1 MRIEVLL
8 DLKTRLGESPVWDV
22 EQQRL
27 WWVDSLDGRLF
38 ACNAQGGAIKSWD
51 VRQKIGSFAL
61 RQSGEGAVVALQN
74 GVHLL
79 DFASGELTLL
89 HHPEADRPFNRLNDG
104 KVDRQGRFLFGSM
117 DMREEEPSGALYR
130 LDADLSLH
138 VLKKDIIVSNA
149 PCWSPSGE
157 TFYFAD
163 TWTGEICA
171 WDYNTATGDHT
182 PAGEQ
187 RGKKRLIHRFSWVS
201 LLVCWLIWVLN
212 AYDRE
217 MILRLGPVIS
227 KEFSLSPEQWGN
239 IVALIMVA
247 LAVLDI
253 PGSIWSDR
261 YGSGW
266 KRARFQVPLV
276 LGYTALSFISG
287 IKAISHGLTAFVLL
301 RVGVNL
307 GAGWGEPVGVSNT
320 AEWWPKEKRGFALGV
335 HHTGYPIGALLSGV
349 VASLVLATFGEGSW
363 RYCFL
368 LALLVAI
375 PLMIFWAKY
384 STADR
389 INTLYQHIDSQGL
402 TRPATQES
410 SHVAKGEGMKTFL
423 RTLRNRNISL
433 TAGNTLLTQIVYM
446 GINVVLPP
454 YLYHVSGL
462 SLAASA
468 GLSII
473 FTLTGTLGQVI
484 WPWLSDSFG
493 RKRTLI
499 VCGLWMSIGI
509 ALFYFATNM
518 PRLIAIQLFFG
529 LVANAVWP
537 IYYAMAS
544 DSAEERATSTA
555 NGIITTAMFIGGGIS
570 PLLMGWLIQFGGGWE
585 NPAGYIY
592 AFFTMAGCALLGM
605 LLQLMTTDKTPRKVH

>member
-1 MRIEVLL
+1 MTTFNPTPGSV
-8 DLKTRLGESPVWDV
+8 KG
-22 EQQRL
+22 
-27 WWVDSLDGRLF
+27 
-38 ACNAQGGAIKSWD
+38 IK
-51 VRQKIGSFAL
+51 K
-61 RQSGEGAVVALQN
+61 
-74 GVHLL
+74 
-79 DFASGELTLL
+79 
-89 HHPEADRPFNRLNDG
+89 
-104 KVDRQGRFLFGSM
+104 
-117 DMREEEPSGALYR
+117 
-130 LDADLSLH
+130 
-138 VLKKDIIVSNA
+138 
-149 PCWSPSGE
+149 
-157 TFYFAD
+157 
-163 TWTGEICA
+163 
-171 WDYNTATGDHT
+171 AT
-182 PAGEQ
+182 
-187 RGKKRLIHRFSWVS
+187 IHRFSWVS

-239 IVALIMVA
+239 LVALIMVA

-253 PGSIWSDR
+253 PGSLWSDR

-276 LGYTALSFISG
+276 LGYTALSFLSG
-287 IKAISHGLTAFVLL
+287 IKAISHGLTSFVLL

-368 LALLVAI
+368 LALIVAI

-384 STADR
+384 STAWR
-389 INTLYQHIDSQGL
+389 INTLYQHIEQQGM
-402 TRPATQES
+402 TCPASQES
-410 SHVAKGEGMKTFL
+410 THVAKGEGWRTFM
-423 RTLRNRNISL
+423 RTLTNRNIFL

-446 GINVVLPP
+446 GINVVLPS

-462 SLAASA
+462 SLASAA
-468 GLSII
+468 GLSIV

-484 WPWLSDSFG
+484 WPWLSDTLG

-499 VCGLWMSIGI
+499 ICGLWMSVGI
-509 ALFYFATNM
+509 ALFYFAGTL

-544 DSAEERATSTA
+544 DSADERATSTA
-555 NGIITTAMFIGGGIS
+555 NGIITTAMFIGGGLS
-570 PLLMGWLIQFGGGWE
+570 PLLMGWLIQLGGGWAS
-585 NPAGYIY
+585 PTGYIY
-592 AFFTMAGCALLGM
+592 TFFTMAGCALLGVV
-605 LLQLMTTDKTPRKVH
+605 LQMMTTDKTPHRAH

>member
-1 MRIEVLL
+1 MLSR
-8 DLKTRLGESPVWDV
+8 R
-22 EQQRL
+22 R
-27 WWVDSLDGRLF
+27 
-38 ACNAQGGAIKSWD
+38 
-51 VRQKIGSFAL
+51 
-61 RQSGEGAVVALQN
+61 
-74 GVHLL
+74 GV
-79 DFASGELTLL
+79 
-89 HHPEADRPFNRLNDG
+89 
-104 KVDRQGRFLFGSM
+104 
-117 DMREEEPSGALYR
+117 
-130 LDADLSLH
+130 
-138 VLKKDIIVSNA
+138 
-149 PCWSPSGE
+149 
-157 TFYFAD
+157 
-163 TWTGEICA
+163 
-171 WDYNTATGDHT
+171 NTTMTTINHT

-605 LLQLMTTDKTPRKVH
+605 LLQLMTTDKVLELLNADDHLRDAALTIVGEGWLDRQSAFGKAPVGVAGKAARHGVPVVALCGGRDESSRQLYQHHIDAMWSICQRPMALAESMNTCEPLLADAAENVLRTFLSGWRGEAHKRITV

>member
-1 MRIEVLL
+1 MTTIN
-8 DLKTRLGESPVWDV
+8 
-22 EQQRL
+22 Q
-27 WWVDSLDGRLF
+27 
-38 ACNAQGGAIKSWD
+38 
-51 VRQKIGSFAL
+51 
-61 RQSGEGAVVALQN
+61 
-74 GVHLL
+74 
-79 DFASGELTLL
+79 
-89 HHPEADRPFNRLNDG
+89 
-104 KVDRQGRFLFGSM
+104 
-117 DMREEEPSGALYR
+117 
-130 LDADLSLH
+130 
-138 VLKKDIIVSNA
+138 
-149 PCWSPSGE
+149 
-157 TFYFAD
+157 
-163 TWTGEICA
+163 
-171 WDYNTATGDHT
+171 T

-187 RGKKRLIHRFSWVS
+187 GAKKRLIHRFSWVS

-239 IVALIMVA
+239 VVALIMVA

-349 VASLVLATFGEGSW
+349 VASLVLSAFGEGSW

-368 LALLVAI
+368 LALIVAI

-389 INTLYQHIDSQGL
+389 INTLYQHIDSQGM

-473 FTLTGTLGQVI
+473 FTLTGTLGQII
-484 WPWLSDSFG
+484 WP
-493 RKRTLI
+493 
-499 VCGLWMSIGI
+499 
-509 ALFYFATNM
+509 
-518 PRLIAIQLFFG
+518 
-529 LVANAVWP
+529 
-537 IYYAMAS
+537 
-544 DSAEERATSTA
+544 
-555 NGIITTAMFIGGGIS
+555 
-570 PLLMGWLIQFGGGWE
+570 
-585 NPAGYIY
+585 
-592 AFFTMAGCALLGM
+592 
-605 LLQLMTTDKTPRKVH
+605 

>member
-1 MRIEVLL
+1 MLSR
-8 DLKTRLGESPVWDV
+8 R
-22 EQQRL
+22 R
-27 WWVDSLDGRLF
+27 
-38 ACNAQGGAIKSWD
+38 
-51 VRQKIGSFAL
+51 
-61 RQSGEGAVVALQN
+61 
-74 GVHLL
+74 GV
-79 DFASGELTLL
+79 
-89 HHPEADRPFNRLNDG
+89 
-104 KVDRQGRFLFGSM
+104 
-117 DMREEEPSGALYR
+117 
-130 LDADLSLH
+130 
-138 VLKKDIIVSNA
+138 
-149 PCWSPSGE
+149 
-157 TFYFAD
+157 
-163 TWTGEICA
+163 
-171 WDYNTATGDHT
+171 NTTMTTINHT

-462 SLAASA
+462 SLAA
-468 GLSII
+468 
-473 FTLTGTLGQVI
+473 
-484 WPWLSDSFG
+484 
-493 RKRTLI
+493 
-499 VCGLWMSIGI
+499 
-509 ALFYFATNM
+509 
-518 PRLIAIQLFFG
+518 IQLFFG

-605 LLQLMTTDKTPRKVH
+605 LLQLMTTDKTPRKAH

>member
-1 MRIEVLL
+1 MA
-8 DLKTRLGESPVWDV
+8 K
-22 EQQRL
+22 
-27 WWVDSLDGRLF
+27 
-38 ACNAQGGAIKSWD
+38 A
-51 VRQKIGSFAL
+51 
-61 RQSGEGAVVALQN
+61 
-74 GVHLL
+74 
-79 DFASGELTLL
+79 
-89 HHPEADRPFNRLNDG
+89 
-104 KVDRQGRFLFGSM
+104 
-117 DMREEEPSGALYR
+117 
-130 LDADLSLH
+130 
-138 VLKKDIIVSNA
+138 
-149 PCWSPSGE
+149 
-157 TFYFAD
+157 AD
-163 TWTGEICA
+163 TS
-171 WDYNTATGDHT
+171 
-182 PAGEQ
+182 
-187 RGKKRLIHRFSWVS
+187 LLLVS

-287 IKAISHGLTAFVLL
+287 IKAISHGLTTFVLL

-363 RYCFL
+363 RYCFAGAARRHPANDL
-368 LALLVAI
+368 LGKIFYRRPHQHALSAYRQ
-375 PLMIFWAKY
+375 P
-384 STADR
+384 
-389 INTLYQHIDSQGL
+389 GL

-473 FTLTGTLGQVI
+473 FTLTGTWV
-484 WPWLSDSFG
+484 
-493 RKRTLI
+493 R
-499 VCGLWMSIGI
+499 
-509 ALFYFATNM
+509 
-518 PRLIAIQLFFG
+518 
-529 LVANAVWP
+529 
-537 IYYAMAS
+537 
-544 DSAEERATSTA
+544 
-555 NGIITTAMFIGGGIS
+555 
-570 PLLMGWLIQFGGGWE
+570 
-585 NPAGYIY
+585 
-592 AFFTMAGCALLGM
+592 
-605 LLQLMTTDKTPRKVH
+605 

>member
-1 MRIEVLL
+1 MLSR
-8 DLKTRLGESPVWDV
+8 R
-22 EQQRL
+22 R
-27 WWVDSLDGRLF
+27 
-38 ACNAQGGAIKSWD
+38 
-51 VRQKIGSFAL
+51 
-61 RQSGEGAVVALQN
+61 
-74 GVHLL
+74 GV
-79 DFASGELTLL
+79 
-89 HHPEADRPFNRLNDG
+89 
-104 KVDRQGRFLFGSM
+104 
-117 DMREEEPSGALYR
+117 
-130 LDADLSLH
+130 
-138 VLKKDIIVSNA
+138 
-149 PCWSPSGE
+149 
-157 TFYFAD
+157 
-163 TWTGEICA
+163 
-171 WDYNTATGDHT
+171 NTTMTTINHT

-349 VASLVLATFGEGSW
+349 VASLV
-363 RYCFL
+363 
-368 LALLVAI
+368 
-375 PLMIFWAKY
+375 
-384 STADR
+384 
-389 INTLYQHIDSQGL
+389 LYQHIDSQGL

-605 LLQLMTTDKTPRKVH
+605 LLQLMTTDKTPRKAH

>member
-1 MRIEVLL
+1 MLSR
-8 DLKTRLGESPVWDV
+8 R
-22 EQQRL
+22 R
-27 WWVDSLDGRLF
+27 
-38 ACNAQGGAIKSWD
+38 
-51 VRQKIGSFAL
+51 
-61 RQSGEGAVVALQN
+61 
-74 GVHLL
+74 GV
-79 DFASGELTLL
+79 
-89 HHPEADRPFNRLNDG
+89 
-104 KVDRQGRFLFGSM
+104 
-117 DMREEEPSGALYR
+117 
-130 LDADLSLH
+130 
-138 VLKKDIIVSNA
+138 
-149 PCWSPSGE
+149 
-157 TFYFAD
+157 
-163 TWTGEICA
+163 
-171 WDYNTATGDHT
+171 NTTMTTINHT

-287 IKAISHGLTAFVLL
+287 IKAISHGLTAL
-301 RVGVNL
+301 
-307 GAGWGEPVGVSNT
+307 
-320 AEWWPKEKRGFALGV
+320 
-335 HHTGYPIGALLSGV
+335 
-349 VASLVLATFGEGSW
+349 FGEGSW

-605 LLQLMTTDKTPRKVH
+605 LLQLMTTDKTPRKAH

>member
-1 MRIEVLL
+1 MLSR
-8 DLKTRLGESPVWDV
+8 R
-22 EQQRL
+22 R
-27 WWVDSLDGRLF
+27 
-38 ACNAQGGAIKSWD
+38 
-51 VRQKIGSFAL
+51 
-61 RQSGEGAVVALQN
+61 
-74 GVHLL
+74 GV
-79 DFASGELTLL
+79 
-89 HHPEADRPFNRLNDG
+89 
-104 KVDRQGRFLFGSM
+104 
-117 DMREEEPSGALYR
+117 
-130 LDADLSLH
+130 
-138 VLKKDIIVSNA
+138 
-149 PCWSPSGE
+149 
-157 TFYFAD
+157 
-163 TWTGEICA
+163 
-171 WDYNTATGDHT
+171 NTTMTTINHT

-287 IKAISHGLTAFVLL
+287 IKAISHGLTTFVLL

-349 VASLVLATFGEGSW
+349 VASLVLATFG
-363 RYCFL
+363 RQ
-368 LALLVAI
+368 LALLLPAGAARRH
-375 PLMIFWAKY
+375 PANDLLGKIFY
-384 STADR
+384 R
-389 INTLYQHIDSQGL
+389 RPHQHALSAYRQPGVDAPGDAGKQPCRQRRRDEDL
-402 TRPATQES
+402 
-410 SHVAKGEGMKTFL
+410 L

-518 PRLIAIQLFFG
+518 PRLIAIQLFLAWWPMPCG
-529 LVANAVWP
+529 LSTTPWRRTPPKNAPPLPLTELSPRRCLSAAAFRHCLWAGSFSLAAAGKIQRVISTPSLPWRDVRCWGC
-537 IYYAMAS
+537 YYS
-544 DSAEERATSTA
+544 S
-555 NGIITTAMFIGGGIS
+555 
-570 PLLMGWLIQFGGGWE
+570 
-585 NPAGYIY
+585 
-592 AFFTMAGCALLGM
+592 
-605 LLQLMTTDKTPRKVH
+605 

>member
-1 MRIEVLL
+1 M
-8 DLKTRLGESPVWDV
+8 TNMTNQP
-22 EQQRL
+22 
-27 WWVDSLDGRLF
+27 
-38 ACNAQGGAIKSWD
+38 AA
-51 VRQKIGSFAL
+51 
-61 RQSGEGAVVALQN
+61 
-74 GVHLL
+74 
-79 DFASGELTLL
+79 
-89 HHPEADRPFNRLNDG
+89 PRPG
-104 KVDRQGRFLFGSM
+104 KRR
-117 DMREEEPSGALYR
+117 
-130 LDADLSLH
+130 
-138 VLKKDIIVSNA
+138 
-149 PCWSPSGE
+149 
-157 TFYFAD
+157 T
-163 TWTGEICA
+163 
-171 WDYNTATGDHT
+171 
-182 PAGEQ
+182 
-187 RGKKRLIHRFSWVS
+187 IHRYSWIS

-227 KEFSLSPEQWGN
+227 REFSLSPEQWGN
-239 IVALIMVA
+239 MVAIIMVA
-247 LAVLDI
+247 LAILDI

-287 IKAISHGLTAFVLL
+287 LKAISHGLTTFILL

-349 VASLVLATFGEGSW
+349 VASAVLTSYGEGNW

-368 LALLVAI
+368 LPLIVAI
-375 PLMIFWAKY
+375 PLMLFWARY
-384 STADR
+384 SSARR
-389 INTLYQHIDSQGL
+389 INALYRHIDAQGM
-402 TRPATQES
+402 TRPAQHES
-410 SHVAKGEGMKTFL
+410 NQVNKGDGFATFV

-484 WPWLSDSFG
+484 WPWLSDSLG

-499 VCGLWMSIGI
+499 ICGLWMSIGI
-509 ALFYFATNM
+509 ALFYFATDM

-544 DSAEERATSTA
+544 DSAEESATSTA

-570 PLLMGWLIQFGGGWE
+570 PLLMGWLIQLGGGWE
-585 NPAGYIY
+585 SAAGYVFT
-592 AFFTMAGCALLGM
+592 FFTMAGCALLGV
-605 LLQLMTTDKTPRKVH
+605 LLQLMTKDKTPALTAKI

>member
-1 MRIEVLL
+1 MTTI
-8 DLKTRLGESPVWDV
+8 
-22 EQQRL
+22 
-27 WWVDSLDGRLF
+27 
-38 ACNAQGGAIKSWD
+38 N
-51 VRQKIGSFAL
+51 
-61 RQSGEGAVVALQN
+61 
-74 GVHLL
+74 
-79 DFASGELTLL
+79 
-89 HHPEADRPFNRLNDG
+89 
-104 KVDRQGRFLFGSM
+104 
-117 DMREEEPSGALYR
+117 
-130 LDADLSLH
+130 
-138 VLKKDIIVSNA
+138 
-149 PCWSPSGE
+149 
-157 TFYFAD
+157 
-163 TWTGEICA
+163 
-171 WDYNTATGDHT
+171 HT

-187 RGKKRLIHRFSWVS
+187 GAKKRLIHRFSWVS

-239 IVALIMVA
+239 VVALIMVA

-253 PGSIWSDR
+253 PGAIWSDR

-349 VASLVLATFGEGSW
+349 VASLVLSAFGEGSW

-368 LALLVAI
+368 LALIVAI

-389 INTLYQHIDSQGL
+389 INTLYQHIDSQGM

-473 FTLTGTLGQVI
+473 FTLTGTLGQII

-509 ALFYFATNM
+509 ALVLFRHQYTASYRHSAIFWPGGQRRVAYLLRNGLGLRRRTRHLYRQRNYHHGDVYRRRHFAIAYGLAHPVWRGM
-518 PRLIAIQLFFG
+518 GKSGGLYLRLLYHGGMCAAG
-529 LVANAVWP
+529 DVVAAH
-537 IYYAMAS
+537 
-544 DSAEERATSTA
+544 DHR
-555 NGIITTAMFIGGGIS
+555 
-570 PLLMGWLIQFGGGWE
+570 
-585 NPAGYIY
+585 
-592 AFFTMAGCALLGM
+592 
-605 LLQLMTTDKTPRKVH
+605 